1 MHKQEIRILT
11 TMNPCKRE
19 KFGHQQNFLYI
30 GFFSIKGFDVN
41 ESNGQQ

>member
-1 MHKQEIRILT
+1 MHKQEIHILT
-11 TMNPCKRE
+11 TINPCKRE